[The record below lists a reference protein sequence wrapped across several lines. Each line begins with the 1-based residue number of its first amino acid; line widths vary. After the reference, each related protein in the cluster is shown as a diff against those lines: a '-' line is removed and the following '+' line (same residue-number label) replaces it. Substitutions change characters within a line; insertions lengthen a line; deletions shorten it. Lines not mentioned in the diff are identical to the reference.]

1 MGQGNSILMCMSD
14 IDDRKNDFKAFRS
27 MKKAPGHTVHMI
39 NGVPHLSSPWPVSTD
54 SSQYFSPSPAKFEND
69 PYIISPFD
77 IMSPSL
83 R

>member
-1 MGQGNSILMCMSD
+1 MGQGDSLFACMSD
-14 IDDRKNDFKAFRS
+14 RDDRNNDFKSFRAQ
-27 MKKAPGHTVHMI
+27 KTAPGPTVHLI

-54 SSQYFSPSPAKFEND
+54 SSLYFSPSPVKYED
-69 PYIISPFD
+69 DGYIISPFD